1 MGQIAVLNSPKL
13 PPSNMQKV
21 ITALAVVAV
30 GHIGILWALAHMQPM
45 QLRDIETTKP
55 IQVRF
60 VKIVE
65 PEPKK
70 PEPPKPKEP
79 PKPPKEVKIVEKK
92 PLPKPLPKVHQ
103 VKTPVAEP
111 QFELPQPEPTETK
124 PTPSPQPEPQP
135 QPRAEP
141 KANNAPVRVDAN
153 SVSWIRPPKPK
164 LVEKDFKCISNDSL
178 SIRLD
183 VDEKG
188 RIKAQ
193 LAQSSGCKRVDD
205 QFVSAVRN
213 ARIEVLRVN
222 GIATSFYTTQ
232 IFSLKLK
239 NSEN

>member
-1 MGQIAVLNSPKL
+1 MSKRIVKFEIYRYDPDKDER
-13 PPSNMQKV
+13 PYMQKLEV
-21 ITALAVVAV
+21 EL
-30 GHIGILWALAHMQPM
+30 QPTDKM
-45 QLRDIETTKP
+45 LLDAI
-55 IQVRF
+55 VRI
-60 VKIVE
+60 K
-65 PEPKK
+65 
-70 PEPPKPKEP
+70 
-79 PKPPKEVKIVEKK
+79 
-92 PLPKPLPKVHQ
+92 
-103 VKTPVAEP
+103 
-111 QFELPQPEPTETK
+111 
-124 PTPSPQPEPQP
+124 
-135 QPRAEP
+135 
-141 KANNAPVRVDAN
+141 NDVD
-153 SVSWIRPPKPK
+153 
-164 LVEKDFKCISNDSL
+164 DSL